1 MGRTLWT
8 KRRKGRLRPRM
19 RGEGVLLFMIP
30 GVILL
35 GFLGL
40 CLWIWEQGRQEEL
53 VPADAI
59 VVLGAAQWN
68 GRPSPVLRAR
78 LDRAIALYRQGYA
91 PLLVLTGGSLA
102 GDPFSEASAGR
113 DYALAQGVPAEA
125 ILVEEESRSTAE
137 NLRGAWQL
145 LAPRQARSIL
155 LVSDAF
161 HMGRALAI
169 ARDLGFLAHPAPAY
183 SSPISQRPLEE
194 ALYIIREAAALILYW
209 IVGK

>member
-1 MGRTLWT
+1 
-8 KRRKGRLRPRM
+8 
-19 RGEGVLLFMIP
+19 MIP

-68 GRPSPVLRAR
+68 GRPSPVLQAR

-183 SSPISQRPLEE
+183 SSPIAQRPLEE